1 MMETVHVTVQMASM
15 GVAVQV
21 SALYINTSS
30 NYSTALHV
38 VVTVPS
44 SVHWHH
50 HCSSHHSTKHL
61 V

>member
-1 MMETVHVTVQMASM
+1 MMETVRVTVQMASM

-38 VVTVPS
+38 VTVPT

-50 HCSSHHSTKHL
+50 HCSNHHSTKHL